1 MGDVKFS
8 TPAYCSAM
16 RKIHITA
23 MLATSVAISTLF
35 STALPV
41 QNVSAEGSSAELI
54 SVGRWVSGSGL
65 GGAEISAFDAKSK
78 RIFVTNGA
86 TNQIDIVSIKDPK
99 KPVLFGRI
107 NLAKKGVT
115 GIQSVA
121 TKDGL
126 VAIAAQV
133 STDKAVP
140 GKVFLADVSGKLSP
154 SAPNGI
160 VVGSLPDSVHFS
172 PNGQYI
178 VTANEGEPTS
188 YCLTNGALPTT
199 TDPNGSVSI
208 IDLSA
213 SKLKATT
220 VDFSAFDDR
229 KNAMV
234 YAGARVFGPNAT
246 VAQDLEPEY
255 ITISNDSEYAYVTLQ
270 ENNAIATIDLTTKKV
285 VSVNGLGFKSFATDG
300 LDASDRDSAV
310 KIAPA
315 NVFGMYQPDAIAQV
329 TRGATT
335 YLFTA
340 NEGDAREYPC
350 LMGGTST
357 TALEAEDV
365 RFGKNAAAS
374 VDATLKSDAVA
385 GRLKVTPFTPASV
398 AGAPVNAST
407 SITAGYSYGA
417 RSFSVWQASNV
428 EGVFPMTRVYDS
440 GSSIEKYLS
449 TNRAASFN
457 ADWNT
462 TTGLVNAVDSR
473 SSSKGPEPEGL
484 AVGRAYGRMWM
495 VLGLERDGGLMLYD
509 VTDPTFPIF
518 KSYIN
523 TSNPAGN
530 LLQSTKKTAAAGD
543 VSPEGILF
551 VSDKESPTGKA
562 MVIVSYELSGTVGI
576 YQFSK

>member
-1 MGDVKFS
+1 
-8 TPAYCSAM
+8 
-16 RKIHITA
+16 
-23 MLATSVAISTLF
+23 MLATSIALSTIF
-35 STALPV
+35 SSALPV
-41 QNVSAEGSSAELI
+41 QNVSAEGGAAELV

-78 RIFVTNGA
+78 RMFVTNGA
-86 TNQIDIVSIKDPK
+86 TNRIDIVSIKDPK

-126 VAIAAQV
+126 VAIATQV
-133 STDKAVP
+133 SSDKAAP
-140 GKVFLADVSGKLSP
+140 GKIFLADVNGKLISA
-154 SAPNGI
+154 APNGI

-178 VTANEGEPTS
+178 VSADEAEPTS
-188 YCLTNGALPTT
+188 YCLTNGVLPTS

-213 SKLKATT
+213 PKLKATV
-220 VDFSAFDDR
+220 VDFSEFNER
-229 KNAMV
+229 KNALI

-255 ITISNDSEYAYVTLQ
+255 ITISNDSQYAYVTLQ

-285 VSVNGLGFKSFATDG
+285 VGINGLGFKNFAQSG
-300 LDASDRDSAV
+300 LDASDKDSAV
-310 KIAPA
+310 NIAPL

-329 TRGATT
+329 TRGETT

-357 TALEAEDV
+357 TTLESEDV
-365 RFGKNAAAS
+365 RFGKNAASS
-374 VDATLKSDAVA
+374 VDSTLKSDAVA

-398 AGAPVNAST
+398 AGAPVTGST
-407 SITAGYSYGA
+407 TVSAAYSFGA
-417 RSFSVWQASNV
+417 RSFSVWQASNN
-428 EGVFPMTRVYDS
+428 EGVFPLTRVYDS
-440 GSSIEKYLS
+440 GSSIEQYLS
-449 TNRAASFN
+449 TARPAYFN
-457 ADWNT
+457 SDWNT
-462 TTGLVNAVDSR
+462 TTGLINAVDAR
-473 SSSKGPEPEGL
+473 SPSKGPEPEGL
-484 AVGRAYGRMWM
+484 AVGRAYGRTWM

-509 VTDPTFPIF
+509 VTNPAEPIF
-518 KSYIN
+518 KSYLN
-523 TSNPAGN
+523 TSNPTGN
-530 LLQSTKKTAAAGD
+530 LLQSTKTKAAAGD

-551 VSDKESPTGKA
+551 VSPQESPNGIA

>member
-1 MGDVKFS
+1 MQ
-8 TPAYCSAM
+8 
-16 RKIHITA
+16 R
-23 MLATSVAISTLF
+23 
-35 STALPV
+35 
-41 QNVSAEGSSAELI
+41 VSAQAGPAELVA
-54 SVGRWVSGSGL
+54 VGRWISGSGL
-65 GGAEISAFDAKSK
+65 GGAEISAYDSK
-78 RIFVTNGA
+78 TKRLFVTNGA
-86 TNQIDIVSIKDPK
+86 TNQVDIVSLKDPK

-107 NLAKKGVT
+107 NLAKKGVK

-126 VAIAAQV
+126 VAIATQV
-133 STDKAVP
+133 SSDKAAP
-140 GKVFLADVSGKLSP
+140 GKIFLTDANGKISA

-160 VVGSLPDSVHFS
+160 VVGALPDSVHFS

-178 VTANEGEPTS
+178 VTADEAEPTS
-188 YCLTNGALPTT
+188 YCLSNGSLPTT
-199 TDPNGSVSI
+199 TDPSGSVSI

-213 SKLKATT
+213 AKLKASI
-220 VDFSAFDDR
+220 VDFSAFNDR
-229 KNAMV
+229 KNALI
-234 YAGARVFGPNAT
+234 YSGARVFGPNAT

-255 ITISNDSEYAYVTLQ
+255 ITISNDSEFAYVTLQ
-270 ENNAIATIDLTTKKV
+270 ENNAIATVDLTSKQV
-285 VSVNGLGFKSFATDG
+285 VAVNGLGFKNFSSSG
-300 LDASDRDSAV
+300 IDASDKDSAV
-310 KIAPA
+310 KIAPL
-315 NVFGMYQPDAIAQV
+315 NVFGMYQPDAIGQV
-329 TRGATT
+329 TRGETT

-357 TALEAEDV
+357 SSLEAEDL
-365 RFGKNAAAS
+365 RFGKNAASS

-398 AGAPVNAST
+398 AGAPISGST
-407 SITAGYSYGA
+407 TMSAAYSFGG

-428 EGVFPMTRVYDS
+428 EGVFPLTRVYDS
-440 GSSIEKYLS
+440 GASIEQYLA
-449 TNRAASFN
+449 TARAASFN

-462 TTGLVNAVDSR
+462 STGLINAVDSR

-484 AVGRAYGRMWM
+484 AIGRAYGRNWM

-509 VTDPTFPIF
+509 VTNPLEPVF

-523 TSNPAGN
+523 TSNSSGN
-530 LLQSTKKTAAAGD
+530 MLQSTKNKAAAGD

-551 VSDKESPTGKA
+551 LSEKESPTGKA